1 MATAAIVERT
11 AWHFILGATTQDID
25 FVFENFSRFEPL
37 LIRNSD

>member
-11 AWHFILGATTQDID
+11 ACNFILGGTTQDID
-25 FVFENFSRFEPL
+25 FVFDGFSRSEPL